1 MTYSEIWHRI
11 ATSYDDGEARAI
23 ARILIEELFG
33 LSYADIVCGA
43 TEQLS
48 ADDTLRLDTAVRRIE
63 QGEPLQHVLG
73 YADFCGN
80 RFCVNGSVLIPR
92 PETEWLVDEGAKL
105 MSTTATSS
113 PKRILDIGTG
123 SGCIAIS
130 LKLRLGDAYVE
141 AWDISE
147 EALRT
152 AQDNADAL
160 KAEVTFRKR
169 DALKAEGE
177 CLQGG
182 ALVSSAPTGQA
193 MDSINSNEGAL
204 VSSAPTEQTMDSI
217 NSNEGALVS
226 SAPTGQTMDSI
237 NSNEGALVSSAP
249 TGQAMDSINSNE
261 ASTTAAP
268 WDLIVSNPPYI
279 CDSERSA
286 MDDNVL
292 LHEPHTA
299 LFVPDDDPLR
309 FYRAIAR
316 YALLTLNTGGS
327 LLFECNTRYA
337 EATGTMLRDMGFEE
351 VTVSDDCFNL
361 PRFVRGKQPLPT
373 LPVGEGLVTQ
383 GEANCRRLRHSCRSH
398 WQLK

>member
-33 LSYADIVCGA
+33 LSYTDIVCGA
-43 TEQLS
+43 TDQLS

-105 MSTTATSS
+105 MDGCIASDKTQHKAPHS

-160 KAEVTFRKR
+160 KAEVVFRKR
-169 DALKAEGE
+169 DALRA
-177 CLQGG
+177 
-182 ALVSSAPTGQA
+182 
-193 MDSINSNEGAL
+193 DN
-204 VSSAPTEQTMDSI
+204 
-217 NSNEGALVS
+217 
-226 SAPTGQTMDSI
+226 
-237 NSNEGALVSSAP
+237 
-249 TGQAMDSINSNE
+249 
-261 ASTTAAP
+261 TAAP

-309 FYRAIAR
+309 FYHAIAR
-316 YALLTLNTGGS
+316 YALLTLNIGGS

-337 EATGTMLRDMGFEE
+337 EATGAMLSDMGFEE
-351 VTVSDDCFNL
+351 VTVSDDCFGL
-361 PRFVRGKQPLPT
+361 PRFVRGSSLSQSAAPPN
-373 LPVGEGLVTQ
+373 PPRRGGL
-383 GEANCRRLRHSCRSH
+383 S
-398 WQLK
+398 

>member
-11 ATSYDDGEARAI
+11 ATSYEDGEARAI

-33 LSYADIVCGA
+33 LSYTDIVCGA
-43 TEQLS
+43 TDQLS

-80 RFCVNGSVLIPR
+80 HFGVNASVLIPR
-92 PETEWLVDEGAKL
+92 PETEWLVDEGERL
-105 MSTTATSS
+105 MNDASNAAPSA

-130 LKLRLGDAYVE
+130 LKLRLGEAYVE

-152 AQDNADAL
+152 AESNAKAL
-160 KAEVTFRKR
+160 KAEVAFCKR
-169 DALKAEGE
+169 DALRAEE
-177 CLQGG
+177 SV
-182 ALVSSAPTGQA
+182 AH
-193 MDSINSNEGAL
+193 
-204 VSSAPTEQTMDSI
+204 
-217 NSNEGALVS
+217 
-226 SAPTGQTMDSI
+226 
-237 NSNEGALVSSAP
+237 
-249 TGQAMDSINSNE
+249 
-261 ASTTAAP
+261 

-279 CDSERSA
+279 CDSERA
-286 MDDNVL
+286 DMDDNVL

-316 YALLTLNTGGS
+316 YALRSLSNGGS

-337 EATGTMLRDMGFEE
+337 EATGEMMREMGFED
-351 VTVSDDCFNL
+351 VTVNDDCFGL
-361 PRFVRGKQPLPT
+361 PRFMKGSSPSQ
-373 LPVGEGLVTQ
+373 
-383 GEANCRRLRHSCRSH
+383 
-398 WQLK
+398 

>member
-105 MSTTATSS
+105 MDGCIASDKTQHKAPHS

-160 KAEVTFRKR
+160 KAEVVFRKR
-169 DALKAEGE
+169 DALKAEVVFRKRDALKAEKEGCSEEE

-182 ALVSSAPTGQA
+182 ALVSSAPTEQA
-193 MDSINSNEGAL
+193 MDSINYS
-204 VSSAPTEQTMDSI
+204 
-217 NSNEGALVS
+217 
-226 SAPTGQTMDSI
+226 
-237 NSNEGALVSSAP
+237 
-249 TGQAMDSINSNE
+249 E
-261 ASTTAAP
+261 ANILATP

-316 YALLTLNTGGS
+316 YALLTLNIGGS

-337 EATGTMLRDMGFEE
+337 EATGTMLSDMGFEE

-361 PRFVRGKQPLPT
+361 PRFVRGRK
-373 LPVGEGLVTQ
+373 
-383 GEANCRRLRHSCRSH
+383 NSH
-398 WQLK
+398 NQ

>member
-80 RFCVNGSVLIPR
+80 RFSVNSSVLIPR

-152 AQDNADAL
+152 AESNAQAL
-160 KAEVTFRKR
+160 KAEVVFRKR
-169 DALKAEGE
+169 DALRAEEEGCSEEE

-182 ALVSSAPTGQA
+182 ALVSSAPTGLA

-204 VSSAPTEQTMDSI
+204 VSSTPTE
-217 NSNEGALVS
+217 
-226 SAPTGQTMDSI
+226 
-237 NSNEGALVSSAP
+237 
-249 TGQAMDSINSNE
+249 QAMDSINYSE
-261 ASTTAAP
+261 ANILAAP

-316 YALLTLNTGGS
+316 YALLTLNIGRS

-351 VTVSDDCFNL
+351 VTVSDDCFSL
-361 PRFVRGKQPLPT
+361 PRFVRGRK
-373 LPVGEGLVTQ
+373 
-383 GEANCRRLRHSCRSH
+383 NSH
-398 WQLK
+398 NQ

>member
-11 ATSYDDGEARAI
+11 ATSYEDGEARAI

-33 LSYADIVCGA
+33 LSYTDIVCGA
-43 TEQLS
+43 TDQLS

-80 RFCVNGSVLIPR
+80 HFGVNASVLIPR
-92 PETEWLVDEGAKL
+92 PETEWLVDEGERLINGA
-105 MSTTATSS
+105 SNAAPSA

-130 LKLRLGDAYVE
+130 LKLRLGEAYVE

-152 AQDNADAL
+152 AESNAKAL
-160 KAEVTFRKR
+160 KAEVAFCKR
-169 DALKAEGE
+169 DALRAEE
-177 CLQGG
+177 SV
-182 ALVSSAPTGQA
+182 AH
-193 MDSINSNEGAL
+193 
-204 VSSAPTEQTMDSI
+204 
-217 NSNEGALVS
+217 
-226 SAPTGQTMDSI
+226 
-237 NSNEGALVSSAP
+237 
-249 TGQAMDSINSNE
+249 
-261 ASTTAAP
+261 

-279 CDSERSA
+279 CDSERAA

-316 YALLTLNTGGS
+316 YALRSLSNGGS

-337 EATGTMLRDMGFEE
+337 EATGEMMRKMGFED
-351 VTVSDDCFNL
+351 VTVNDDCFGL
-361 PRFVRGKQPLPT
+361 PRFVKGSSPSQ
-373 LPVGEGLVTQ
+373 
-383 GEANCRRLRHSCRSH
+383 
-398 WQLK
+398 

>member
-105 MSTTATSS
+105 MDGCIASDKTQHKAPHS

-160 KAEVTFRKR
+160 KAEVVFRKR
-169 DALKAEGE
+169 DALRA
-177 CLQGG
+177 
-182 ALVSSAPTGQA
+182 
-193 MDSINSNEGAL
+193 DN
-204 VSSAPTEQTMDSI
+204 
-217 NSNEGALVS
+217 
-226 SAPTGQTMDSI
+226 
-237 NSNEGALVSSAP
+237 
-249 TGQAMDSINSNE
+249 
-261 ASTTAAP
+261 TAAP

-279 CDSERSA
+279 CNSERSA

-316 YALLTLNTGGS
+316 YALLTLNIDGS

-337 EATGTMLRDMGFEE
+337 EATGAMLSDMGFEE

-361 PRFVRGKQPLPT
+361 PRFVRGRK
-373 LPVGEGLVTQ
+373 
-383 GEANCRRLRHSCRSH
+383 NSH
-398 WQLK
+398 NQ

>member
-105 MSTTATSS
+105 MDGCIASDETQHKAPHS

-160 KAEVTFRKR
+160 KAEVVFRKR
-169 DALKAEGE
+169 DAL
-177 CLQGG
+177 
-182 ALVSSAPTGQA
+182 VSSALTEQA
-193 MDSINSNEGAL
+193 MDSINYS
-204 VSSAPTEQTMDSI
+204 
-217 NSNEGALVS
+217 
-226 SAPTGQTMDSI
+226 
-237 NSNEGALVSSAP
+237 
-249 TGQAMDSINSNE
+249 E
-261 ASTTAAP
+261 ASNTAAL

-316 YALLTLNTGGS
+316 YALLTLNIGGS

-337 EATGTMLRDMGFEE
+337 EATGKMLSDMGFEE

-361 PRFVRGKQPLPT
+361 PRFVRGSSPSQPSPSGRAWLPKVKQT
-373 LPVGEGLVTQ
+373 VGGYGIPAVAI
-383 GEANCRRLRHSCRSH
+383 GN
-398 WQLK
+398 

>member
-80 RFCVNGSVLIPR
+80 RFSVNSSVLIPR
-92 PETEWLVDEGAKL
+92 PETEWLVNEGAKL

-160 KAEVTFRKR
+160 KAEVVFRKR
-169 DALKAEGE
+169 DALKAEEEGCSKEE
-177 CLQGG
+177 CLQG
-182 ALVSSAPTGQA
+182 
-193 MDSINSNEGAL
+193 GAL

-217 NSNEGALVS
+217 NYS
-226 SAPTGQTMDSI
+226 
-237 NSNEGALVSSAP
+237 
-249 TGQAMDSINSNE
+249 E
-261 ASTTAAP
+261 ANILAAP

-337 EATGTMLRDMGFEE
+337 EATGEMMREMGFKE
-351 VTVSDDCFNL
+351 VTVSDDCFCL
-361 PRFVRGKQPLPT
+361 PRFVRGSSPSQPSPSGRAWLPKVKQT
-373 LPVGEGLVTQ
+373 VGGLERLK
-383 GEANCRRLRHSCRSH
+383 EA
-398 WQLK
+398 

>member
-11 ATSYDDGEARAI
+11 ATSYEDGEARAI

-33 LSYADIVCGA
+33 LSYTDIVCGA
-43 TEQLS
+43 TDQLS

-80 RFCVNGSVLIPR
+80 RFGVNASVLIPR
-92 PETEWLVDEGAKL
+92 PETEWLVDEGERL
-105 MSTTATSS
+105 MNGASNAAPSA

-130 LKLRLGDAYVE
+130 LKLRLGEAYVE

-152 AQDNADAL
+152 AESNAKAL
-160 KAEVTFRKR
+160 KAEVAFCKR
-169 DALKAEGE
+169 DALRAEE
-177 CLQGG
+177 S
-182 ALVSSAPTGQA
+182 V
-193 MDSINSNEGAL
+193 
-204 VSSAPTEQTMDSI
+204 
-217 NSNEGALVS
+217 
-226 SAPTGQTMDSI
+226 
-237 NSNEGALVSSAP
+237 
-249 TGQAMDSINSNE
+249 
-261 ASTTAAP
+261 AP

-279 CDSERSA
+279 CDSERTD

-316 YALLTLNTGGS
+316 YALRSLSNGGN

-337 EATGTMLRDMGFEE
+337 EATGEMMREMGFED
-351 VTVSDDCFNL
+351 VMVNDDCFGL
-361 PRFVRGKQPLPT
+361 PRFVKGSSPSQ
-373 LPVGEGLVTQ
+373 
-383 GEANCRRLRHSCRSH
+383 
-398 WQLK
+398 

>member
-11 ATSYDDGEARAI
+11 ATSYEDGEARAI

-33 LSYADIVCGA
+33 LSYTDIVCGA
-43 TEQLS
+43 TDQLS

-73 YADFCGN
+73 YTDFCGN
-80 RFCVNGSVLIPR
+80 HFGVNASVLIPR
-92 PETEWLVDEGAKL
+92 PETEWLVDEGERL
-105 MSTTATSS
+105 INGVSNATPPA

-130 LKLRLGDAYVE
+130 LKLRLGEAYVE

-152 AQDNADAL
+152 AESNAKAL
-160 KAEVTFRKR
+160 KAEVAFCKR
-169 DALKAEGE
+169 DALRAEE
-177 CLQGG
+177 S
-182 ALVSSAPTGQA
+182 V
-193 MDSINSNEGAL
+193 
-204 VSSAPTEQTMDSI
+204 
-217 NSNEGALVS
+217 
-226 SAPTGQTMDSI
+226 
-237 NSNEGALVSSAP
+237 
-249 TGQAMDSINSNE
+249 
-261 ASTTAAP
+261 AP

-279 CDSERSA
+279 CDSERA
-286 MDDNVL
+286 DMDDNVL

-316 YALLTLNTGGS
+316 YALSSLGNGGS

-337 EATGTMLRDMGFEE
+337 EATGEMMREMGFEE
-351 VTVSDDCFNL
+351 VTVNDDYFGL
-361 PRFVRGKQPLPT
+361 PRFVKGSSPSQ
-373 LPVGEGLVTQ
+373 
-383 GEANCRRLRHSCRSH
+383 
-398 WQLK
+398 

>member
-80 RFCVNGSVLIPR
+80 RFSVNSSVLIPR

-105 MSTTATSS
+105 MDGCIASDKTQHKAPHS

-160 KAEVTFRKR
+160 KAEVVFRKR
-169 DALKAEGE
+169 DALKAEEEGCSEEE

-182 ALVSSAPTGQA
+182 ALVSSAPT
-193 MDSINSNEGAL
+193 E
-204 VSSAPTEQTMDSI
+204 
-217 NSNEGALVS
+217 
-226 SAPTGQTMDSI
+226 
-237 NSNEGALVSSAP
+237 
-249 TGQAMDSINSNE
+249 QAMDSINSNE

-316 YALLTLNTGGS
+316 YALLTLNIGGS

-361 PRFVRGKQPLPT
+361 PRFVRGRSPSQPSPS
-373 LPVGEGLVTQ
+373 GR
-383 GEANCRRLRHSCRSH
+383 A
-398 WQLK
+398 

>member
-105 MSTTATSS
+105 MSTTATSF

-152 AQDNADAL
+152 AESNAQAL

-169 DALKAEGE
+169 DALKAEEEGCSEEE
-177 CLQGG
+177 CLQG
-182 ALVSSAPTGQA
+182 
-193 MDSINSNEGAL
+193 GAL

-226 SAPTGQTMDSI
+226 SAPT
-237 NSNEGALVSSAP
+237 E
-249 TGQAMDSINSNE
+249 QAMDSINSNE
-261 ASTTAAP
+261 ANIIAAP

-279 CDSERSA
+279 CNSERSA

-316 YALLTLNTGGS
+316 YALLTLNIGGS

-337 EATGTMLRDMGFEE
+337 EATGKMLSDMGFEE
-351 VTVSDDCFNL
+351 VTVSDDCFGL
-361 PRFVRGKQPLPT
+361 PRFVRGRK
-373 LPVGEGLVTQ
+373 
-383 GEANCRRLRHSCRSH
+383 NSH
-398 WQLK
+398 NQ

>member
-80 RFCVNGSVLIPR
+80 RFSVNSSVLIPR

-105 MSTTATSS
+105 MDGCIASDETQHKAPHS

-152 AQDNADAL
+152 AESNAQAL
-160 KAEVTFRKR
+160 KAEVVFRKR
-169 DALKAEGE
+169 DALRAEGE

-182 ALVSSAPTGQA
+182 ALVSSAPTEQA
-193 MDSINSNEGAL
+193 MDSINYS
-204 VSSAPTEQTMDSI
+204 
-217 NSNEGALVS
+217 
-226 SAPTGQTMDSI
+226 
-237 NSNEGALVSSAP
+237 
-249 TGQAMDSINSNE
+249 E
-261 ASTTAAP
+261 ANILAAP

-316 YALLTLNTGGS
+316 YALLTLNLGGT

-361 PRFVRGKQPLPT
+361 PRFVRGSSPSQPAAP
-373 LPVGEGLVTQ
+373 PNPPRRGGLSYP
-383 GEANCRRLRHSCRSH
+383 RLR
-398 WQLK
+398 KA

>member
-11 ATSYDDGEARAI
+11 ATSYEDGEARAI

-33 LSYADIVCGA
+33 LSYTDIVCGA
-43 TEQLS
+43 TDQLS

-63 QGEPLQHVLG
+63 QGEPLQHVLS

-80 RFCVNGSVLIPR
+80 RFGVNASVLIPR
-92 PETEWLVDEGAKL
+92 PETEWLVDEGERL
-105 MSTTATSS
+105 MNGAANAAPSA

-130 LKLRLGDAYVE
+130 LKLRLGEAYVE

-152 AQDNADAL
+152 AESNAKAL
-160 KAEVTFRKR
+160 KAEVAFCKR
-169 DALKAEGE
+169 DALRAEE
-177 CLQGG
+177 S
-182 ALVSSAPTGQA
+182 V
-193 MDSINSNEGAL
+193 D
-204 VSSAPTEQTMDSI
+204 
-217 NSNEGALVS
+217 
-226 SAPTGQTMDSI
+226 
-237 NSNEGALVSSAP
+237 
-249 TGQAMDSINSNE
+249 
-261 ASTTAAP
+261 P

-279 CDSERSA
+279 CDSERA
-286 MDDNVL
+286 DMDDNVL

-316 YALLTLNTGGS
+316 YALRSLSNGGS

-337 EATGTMLRDMGFEE
+337 EATGEMMREMGFED
-351 VTVSDDCFNL
+351 VTVNDDCFGL
-361 PRFVRGKQPLPT
+361 PRFVKGSSPSQ
-373 LPVGEGLVTQ
+373 
-383 GEANCRRLRHSCRSH
+383 
-398 WQLK
+398 

>member
-11 ATSYDDGEARAI
+11 ATSYEDGEARAI

-33 LSYADIVCGA
+33 LSYTDIVCGA
-43 TEQLS
+43 TDQLS

-80 RFCVNGSVLIPR
+80 HFGVNASVLIPR
-92 PETEWLVDEGAKL
+92 PETEWLVDEGERL
-105 MSTTATSS
+105 MNSASNAAPS
-113 PKRILDIGTG
+113 APKRILDIGTG

-130 LKLRLGDAYVE
+130 LKLRLGEAYVE

-152 AQDNADAL
+152 AESNAKAL
-160 KAEVTFRKR
+160 KAEVAFCKR
-169 DALKAEGE
+169 DALRAEE
-177 CLQGG
+177 SV
-182 ALVSSAPTGQA
+182 AH
-193 MDSINSNEGAL
+193 
-204 VSSAPTEQTMDSI
+204 
-217 NSNEGALVS
+217 
-226 SAPTGQTMDSI
+226 
-237 NSNEGALVSSAP
+237 
-249 TGQAMDSINSNE
+249 
-261 ASTTAAP
+261 

-279 CDSERSA
+279 CDSERA
-286 MDDNVL
+286 NMDDNVL

-316 YALLTLNTGGS
+316 YALRSLSNGGS

-337 EATGTMLRDMGFEE
+337 EATGKMMREMGFED
-351 VTVSDDCFNL
+351 VTVNDDCFGL
-361 PRFVRGKQPLPT
+361 PRFVKGSSPSQ
-373 LPVGEGLVTQ
+373 
-383 GEANCRRLRHSCRSH
+383 
-398 WQLK
+398 

>member
-11 ATSYDDGEARAI
+11 ATSYEDGEARAI

-33 LSYADIVCGA
+33 LSYTDIVCGA
-43 TEQLS
+43 TDQLS

-80 RFCVNGSVLIPR
+80 HFGVNASVLIPR
-92 PETEWLVDEGAKL
+92 PETEWLVDEGERL
-105 MSTTATSS
+105 INGVSNATPPA

-130 LKLRLGDAYVE
+130 LKLRLGEAYVE

-152 AQDNADAL
+152 AESNAKAL
-160 KAEVTFRKR
+160 KAEVAFCKR
-169 DALKAEGE
+169 DALRAEE
-177 CLQGG
+177 S
-182 ALVSSAPTGQA
+182 V
-193 MDSINSNEGAL
+193 
-204 VSSAPTEQTMDSI
+204 
-217 NSNEGALVS
+217 
-226 SAPTGQTMDSI
+226 
-237 NSNEGALVSSAP
+237 
-249 TGQAMDSINSNE
+249 
-261 ASTTAAP
+261 AP

-279 CDSERSA
+279 CDSERAA

-316 YALLTLNTGGS
+316 YAQSSLSNGGS

-337 EATGTMLRDMGFEE
+337 EATGEMMREMGFED
-351 VTVSDDCFNL
+351 VTVNDDCFGL
-361 PRFVRGKQPLPT
+361 PRFVKGSSPSQ
-373 LPVGEGLVTQ
+373 
-383 GEANCRRLRHSCRSH
+383 
-398 WQLK
+398 

>member
-33 LSYADIVCGA
+33 LSYTDIVCGA

-105 MSTTATSS
+105 MKGCIASDETQHKAPHS

-160 KAEVTFRKR
+160 KAEVVFRKR
-169 DALKAEGE
+169 DALKAEEE

-182 ALVSSAPTGQA
+182 ALVSSAPTGQ
-193 MDSINSNEGAL
+193 
-204 VSSAPTEQTMDSI
+204 TK
-217 NSNEGALVS
+217 
-226 SAPTGQTMDSI
+226 
-237 NSNEGALVSSAP
+237 
-249 TGQAMDSINSNE
+249 DSINSNE

-316 YALLTLNTGGS
+316 YALLTLNIGGS

-337 EATGTMLRDMGFEE
+337 EATGKMLRDMGFEE
-351 VTVSDDCFNL
+351 VTVSDDCFSL
-361 PRFVRGKQPLPT
+361 PRFVRGRK
-373 LPVGEGLVTQ
+373 
-383 GEANCRRLRHSCRSH
+383 NSH
-398 WQLK
+398 NQ

>member
-11 ATSYDDGEARAI
+11 ATSYDDSEARAI

-105 MSTTATSS
+105 MSDGSTPTDIKKLNS
-113 PKRILDIGTG
+113 KRILDIGTG

-160 KAEVTFRKR
+160 KAEVVFRKM
-169 DALKAEGE
+169 DALRAEEEDCSEEE

-193 MDSINSNEGAL
+193 MDSINSNEAN
-204 VSSAPTEQTMDSI
+204 I
-217 NSNEGALVS
+217 
-226 SAPTGQTMDSI
+226 I
-237 NSNEGALVSSAP
+237 
-249 TGQAMDSINSNE
+249 
-261 ASTTAAP
+261 AAP

-316 YALLTLNTGGS
+316 YALLTLNIGGN

-337 EATGTMLRDMGFEE
+337 EATGKMLSDMGFEE
-351 VTVSDDCFNL
+351 VTVSDDCFSL
-361 PRFVRGKQPLPT
+361 PRFVRGRKNSPAQQPLPT

-383 GEANCRRLRHSCRSH
+383 GLERPKKAYHP
-398 WQLK
+398 KA

>member
-11 ATSYDDGEARAI
+11 ATSYDDSEARAI

-33 LSYADIVCGA
+33 LSYTDIVCGA

-80 RFCVNGSVLIPR
+80 RFSVNSSVLIPR

-160 KAEVTFRKR
+160 KAEVVFRKR
-169 DALKAEGE
+169 DALRA
-177 CLQGG
+177 
-182 ALVSSAPTGQA
+182 
-193 MDSINSNEGAL
+193 DN
-204 VSSAPTEQTMDSI
+204 
-217 NSNEGALVS
+217 
-226 SAPTGQTMDSI
+226 
-237 NSNEGALVSSAP
+237 
-249 TGQAMDSINSNE
+249 
-261 ASTTAAP
+261 TAAP

-316 YALLTLNTGGS
+316 YALLTLNIGGS

-337 EATGTMLRDMGFEE
+337 EATGKMLSDMGFEE
-351 VTVSDDCFNL
+351 VTVSDDCFSL
-361 PRFVRGKQPLPT
+361 PRFVRGRK
-373 LPVGEGLVTQ
+373 
-383 GEANCRRLRHSCRSH
+383 NSH
-398 WQLK
+398 NQ

>member
-11 ATSYDDGEARAI
+11 ATSYDDSEARAI

-152 AQDNADAL
+152 AQDNAYAL
-160 KAEVTFRKR
+160 KAEVLFRKR
-169 DALKAEGE
+169 DALR
-177 CLQGG
+177 
-182 ALVSSAPTGQA
+182 
-193 MDSINSNEGAL
+193 
-204 VSSAPTEQTMDSI
+204 TE
-217 NSNEGALVS
+217 N
-226 SAPTGQTMDSI
+226 
-237 NSNEGALVSSAP
+237 
-249 TGQAMDSINSNE
+249 
-261 ASTTAAP
+261 TAAP

-351 VTVSDDCFNL
+351 VTVSDDCFGL
-361 PRFVRGKQPLPT
+361 PRFVRGTSPSQPTAP
-373 LPVGEGLVTQ
+373 PNPPRRGGL
-383 GEANCRRLRHSCRSH
+383 GSPRLR
-398 WQLK
+398 KA

>member
-11 ATSYDDGEARAI
+11 ATSYDDSEARAI

-80 RFCVNGSVLIPR
+80 RFSVNSSVLIPR

-105 MSTTATSS
+105 MGVTATSS

-160 KAEVTFRKR
+160 KAEVVFRKR
-169 DALKAEGE
+169 DALRAEGE

-204 VSSAPTEQTMDSI
+204 VSSAPTEQ
-217 NSNEGALVS
+217 
-226 SAPTGQTMDSI
+226 
-237 NSNEGALVSSAP
+237 
-249 TGQAMDSINSNE
+249 AMDSINYSE
-261 ASTTAAP
+261 ANILAAP

-316 YALLTLNTGGS
+316 YALLTLNIGGS

-361 PRFVRGKQPLPT
+361 PRFVRGRK
-373 LPVGEGLVTQ
+373 
-383 GEANCRRLRHSCRSH
+383 NSH
-398 WQLK
+398 NQ

>member
-33 LSYADIVCGA
+33 LSYTDIVCGA

-80 RFCVNGSVLIPR
+80 RFSVNGSVLIPR

-105 MSTTATSS
+105 MSDGSTPTDIKKLNS
-113 PKRILDIGTG
+113 KRILDIGTG

-160 KAEVTFRKR
+160 KAEVVFRKR
-169 DALKAEGE
+169 D
-177 CLQGG
+177 
-182 ALVSSAPTGQA
+182 
-193 MDSINSNEGAL
+193 AL
-204 VSSAPTEQTMDSI
+204 VSSAPTEQ
-217 NSNEGALVS
+217 
-226 SAPTGQTMDSI
+226 
-237 NSNEGALVSSAP
+237 
-249 TGQAMDSINSNE
+249 AMDSINYSE
-261 ASTTAAP
+261 ANILAAP

-316 YALLTLNTGGS
+316 YALLTLNIGGS

-337 EATGTMLRDMGFEE
+337 EATGTMLSDMGFEE
-351 VTVSDDCFNL
+351 VTVSDDCFSL
-361 PRFVRGKQPLPT
+361 PRFVRGNSPSQSAAPPN
-373 LPVGEGLVTQ
+373 PPRRGGL
-383 GEANCRRLRHSCRSH
+383 S
-398 WQLK
+398 

>member
-11 ATSYDDGEARAI
+11 ATSYDDSEARAI

-43 TEQLS
+43 TELLS

-80 RFCVNGSVLIPR
+80 RFSVNSSVLIPR
-92 PETEWLVDEGAKL
+92 PETEWLVNEGAKL

-152 AQDNADAL
+152 AQDNSDAL
-160 KAEVTFRKR
+160 KAEVVFRKR
-169 DALKAEGE
+169 DALRAEGEGCSEEE
-177 CLQGG
+177 CLQG
-182 ALVSSAPTGQA
+182 
-193 MDSINSNEGAL
+193 
-204 VSSAPTEQTMDSI
+204 
-217 NSNEGALVS
+217 
-226 SAPTGQTMDSI
+226 
-237 NSNEGALVSSAP
+237 GALVSSAP

-316 YALLTLNTGGS
+316 YALLTLNIGGN
-327 LLFECNTRYA
+327 LLFECNTRYV
-337 EATGTMLRDMGFEE
+337 EATGEMMREMGFEE

-361 PRFVRGKQPLPT
+361 PRFVRGRK
-373 LPVGEGLVTQ
+373 
-383 GEANCRRLRHSCRSH
+383 NSH
-398 WQLK
+398 NQ

>member
-105 MSTTATSS
+105 MDGCIASDETQHKAPHS

-169 DALKAEGE
+169 DALKAEEEGCSEEE

-193 MDSINSNEGAL
+193 MDSINYS
-204 VSSAPTEQTMDSI
+204 
-217 NSNEGALVS
+217 
-226 SAPTGQTMDSI
+226 
-237 NSNEGALVSSAP
+237 
-249 TGQAMDSINSNE
+249 E
-261 ASTTAAP
+261 ANILAAP

-292 LHEPHTA
+292 LHEPHTS

-316 YALLTLNTGGS
+316 YALLTLNIGGS

-337 EATGTMLRDMGFEE
+337 EATGKMLSDMGFEE

-361 PRFVRGKQPLPT
+361 PRFVRGSSPSQPAAP
-373 LPVGEGLVTQ
+373 PNPPRRGGLSYP
-383 GEANCRRLRHSCRSH
+383 RLR
-398 WQLK
+398 KA

>member
-48 ADDTLRLDTAVRRIE
+48 ADDTLCLDTAVRRIE

-80 RFCVNGSVLIPR
+80 RFSVNGSVLIPR

-105 MSTTATSS
+105 MDDCIASDETQHKAPHS

-160 KAEVTFRKR
+160 KAEVVFRKR
-169 DALKAEGE
+169 DALKAEEEGCSEEE

-193 MDSINSNEGAL
+193 MDSINYS
-204 VSSAPTEQTMDSI
+204 
-217 NSNEGALVS
+217 
-226 SAPTGQTMDSI
+226 
-237 NSNEGALVSSAP
+237 
-249 TGQAMDSINSNE
+249 E
-261 ASTTAAP
+261 ANILAAP

-316 YALLTLNTGGS
+316 YALLTLNIGGS

-337 EATGTMLRDMGFEE
+337 EATGTMLSDMGFEE

-361 PRFVRGKQPLPT
+361 PRFVRGRK
-373 LPVGEGLVTQ
+373 
-383 GEANCRRLRHSCRSH
+383 NSH
-398 WQLK
+398 NQ

>member
-105 MSTTATSS
+105 MDGCIASDETQHKAPHS

-160 KAEVTFRKR
+160 KAEVAFRKK
-169 DALKAEGE
+169 DALRA
-177 CLQGG
+177 
-182 ALVSSAPTGQA
+182 
-193 MDSINSNEGAL
+193 DN
-204 VSSAPTEQTMDSI
+204 
-217 NSNEGALVS
+217 
-226 SAPTGQTMDSI
+226 
-237 NSNEGALVSSAP
+237 
-249 TGQAMDSINSNE
+249 
-261 ASTTAAP
+261 TAAP

-316 YALLTLNTGGS
+316 YALLTLNIGGS

-351 VTVSDDCFNL
+351 VTVSDDCFGL
-361 PRFVRGKQPLPT
+361 PRFVRGSSPSQPAAP
-373 LPVGEGLVTQ
+373 PNPPRRGGLSYP
-383 GEANCRRLRHSCRSH
+383 RLR
-398 WQLK
+398 KA

>member
-11 ATSYDDGEARAI
+11 ATSYEDGEARAI

-33 LSYADIVCGA
+33 LSYTDIVCGA
-43 TEQLS
+43 TDQLS

-80 RFCVNGSVLIPR
+80 HFGVNASVLIPR
-92 PETEWLVDEGAKL
+92 PETEWLVDEGERL
-105 MSTTATSS
+105 MNGASNAAPSA

-130 LKLRLGDAYVE
+130 LKLRLGEAYVE

-152 AQDNADAL
+152 AESNAKAL
-160 KAEVTFRKR
+160 KAEVAFCKR
-169 DALKAEGE
+169 DALR
-177 CLQGG
+177 
-182 ALVSSAPTGQA
+182 
-193 MDSINSNEGAL
+193 
-204 VSSAPTEQTMDSI
+204 TEES
-217 NSNEGALVS
+217 V
-226 SAPTGQTMDSI
+226 
-237 NSNEGALVSSAP
+237 
-249 TGQAMDSINSNE
+249 
-261 ASTTAAP
+261 AP

-279 CDSERSA
+279 CDSERA
-286 MDDNVL
+286 DMDDNVL

-309 FYRAIAR
+309 FYRAIAH
-316 YALLTLNTGGS
+316 YALRSLSNGGS

-337 EATGTMLRDMGFEE
+337 EATGEMMREMGFED
-351 VTVSDDCFNL
+351 VTVNDDCFGL
-361 PRFVRGKQPLPT
+361 PRFVKGSSPSQPSPS
-373 LPVGEGLVTQ
+373 GR
-383 GEANCRRLRHSCRSH
+383 A
-398 WQLK
+398 

>member
-80 RFCVNGSVLIPR
+80 RFSVNGSVLIPR

-105 MSTTATSS
+105 MDGCIASDETQHKAPHS

-160 KAEVTFRKR
+160 KAEVVFRKR
-169 DALKAEGE
+169 DALKAEVVFRKRDALKAEEE
-177 CLQGG
+177 CCSEEEYLQG
-182 ALVSSAPTGQA
+182 
-193 MDSINSNEGAL
+193 
-204 VSSAPTEQTMDSI
+204 
-217 NSNEGALVS
+217 GALVS

-249 TGQAMDSINSNE
+249 TEQAMDSINYSKANIL
-261 ASTTAAP
+261 AAP

-279 CDSERSA
+279 CNSERSA

-316 YALLTLNTGGS
+316 YALLTLNPDGT

-337 EATGTMLRDMGFEE
+337 EATGAMLRDMGFEE
-351 VTVSDDCFNL
+351 VTVSDDCFGL
-361 PRFVRGKQPLPT
+361 PRFVRGRK
-373 LPVGEGLVTQ
+373 
-383 GEANCRRLRHSCRSH
+383 NSH
-398 WQLK
+398 NQ

>member
-80 RFCVNGSVLIPR
+80 RFSVNSSVLIPR

-105 MSTTATSS
+105 MDGCIASDETQHKAPHS

-160 KAEVTFRKR
+160 KAEVVFRKR
-169 DALKAEGE
+169 DALKAEEEGCSEEE

-182 ALVSSAPTGQA
+182 ALVSSAPTRQA
-193 MDSINSNEGAL
+193 MDSINYS
-204 VSSAPTEQTMDSI
+204 
-217 NSNEGALVS
+217 
-226 SAPTGQTMDSI
+226 
-237 NSNEGALVSSAP
+237 
-249 TGQAMDSINSNE
+249 E
-261 ASTTAAP
+261 ANILAAP

-316 YALLTLNTGGS
+316 YALLTLNIGGS

-361 PRFVRGKQPLPT
+361 PRFVRGRK
-373 LPVGEGLVTQ
+373 
-383 GEANCRRLRHSCRSH
+383 NSH
-398 WQLK
+398 NQ

>member
-23 ARILIEELFG
+23 ARILIEDLFG

-80 RFCVNGSVLIPR
+80 RFSVNSSVLIPR

-160 KAEVTFRKR
+160 KAEVAFRKK

-177 CLQGG
+177 CLQG
-182 ALVSSAPTGQA
+182 
-193 MDSINSNEGAL
+193 GAL

-237 NSNEGALVSSAP
+237 NYSKANIL
-249 TGQAMDSINSNE
+249 
-261 ASTTAAP
+261 AAP

-316 YALLTLNTGGS
+316 YALLTLNIGGS

-337 EATGTMLRDMGFEE
+337 EATGKMLRDMGFEE
-351 VTVSDDCFNL
+351 VTVSDDCFSL
-361 PRFVRGKQPLPT
+361 PRFVRGRK
-373 LPVGEGLVTQ
+373 
-383 GEANCRRLRHSCRSH
+383 NSH
-398 WQLK
+398 NQ

>member
-33 LSYADIVCGA
+33 LSYTDIVCGA

-160 KAEVTFRKR
+160 KAEVVFRKR
-169 DALKAEGE
+169 DALKAEEEGCSEEE

-182 ALVSSAPTGQA
+182 ARVSSAPTRQA
-193 MDSINSNEGAL
+193 
-204 VSSAPTEQTMDSI
+204 
-217 NSNEGALVS
+217 
-226 SAPTGQTMDSI
+226 MDSI

-249 TGQAMDSINSNE
+249 TGQAMDSINYSE
-261 ASTTAAP
+261 ANILAAP

-337 EATGTMLRDMGFEE
+337 EATGAMLRDMGFEE

-361 PRFVRGKQPLPT
+361 PRFVRGRK
-373 LPVGEGLVTQ
+373 
-383 GEANCRRLRHSCRSH
+383 NSH
-398 WQLK
+398 NQ

>member
-105 MSTTATSS
+105 MGATATSS

-160 KAEVTFRKR
+160 KAEVVFRKR
-169 DALKAEGE
+169 D
-177 CLQGG
+177 
-182 ALVSSAPTGQA
+182 
-193 MDSINSNEGAL
+193 AL
-204 VSSAPTEQTMDSI
+204 VSSAPTEQ
-217 NSNEGALVS
+217 
-226 SAPTGQTMDSI
+226 
-237 NSNEGALVSSAP
+237 
-249 TGQAMDSINSNE
+249 AMDSINYSE
-261 ASTTAAP
+261 ANILAAP

-279 CDSERSA
+279 CNSERSA

-309 FYRAIAR
+309 FYRAIAH
-316 YALLTLNTGGS
+316 YALLTLNIGGS

-337 EATGTMLRDMGFEE
+337 EATGKMLRDMGFEE

-361 PRFVRGKQPLPT
+361 PRFVRGRK
-373 LPVGEGLVTQ
+373 
-383 GEANCRRLRHSCRSH
+383 NSH
-398 WQLK
+398 NQ

>member
-33 LSYADIVCGA
+33 LSYTDIVCGA

-105 MSTTATSS
+105 MSDGSTPTDIKKLNS
-113 PKRILDIGTG
+113 KRILDIGTG

-160 KAEVTFRKR
+160 KAEVVFRKR
-169 DALKAEGE
+169 DALKAEEEDCSEGE

-182 ALVSSAPTGQA
+182 ALVSSAPTGQTK
-193 MDSINSNEGAL
+193 DSINYS
-204 VSSAPTEQTMDSI
+204 
-217 NSNEGALVS
+217 
-226 SAPTGQTMDSI
+226 
-237 NSNEGALVSSAP
+237 
-249 TGQAMDSINSNE
+249 E
-261 ASTTAAP
+261 ANILAAP

-337 EATGTMLRDMGFEE
+337 ETTGKMLSDMGFEE

-361 PRFVRGKQPLPT
+361 PRFVRGSSPSQPSPS
-373 LPVGEGLVTQ
+373 GR
-383 GEANCRRLRHSCRSH
+383 A
-398 WQLK
+398 

>member
-11 ATSYDDGEARAI
+11 ATSYEDGEARAI

-33 LSYADIVCGA
+33 LSYTDIVCGA
-43 TEQLS
+43 TDQLS
-48 ADDTLRLDTAVRRIE
+48 ADDTLRLDTTVRRIE

-80 RFCVNGSVLIPR
+80 HFGVNASVLIPR
-92 PETEWLVDEGAKL
+92 PETEWLVDEGERL
-105 MSTTATSS
+105 MNDASNAAPSA

-130 LKLRLGDAYVE
+130 LKLRLGEAYVE

-152 AQDNADAL
+152 AESNAKAL
-160 KAEVTFRKR
+160 KAEVAFCKR
-169 DALKAEGE
+169 DALRAEE
-177 CLQGG
+177 S
-182 ALVSSAPTGQA
+182 V
-193 MDSINSNEGAL
+193 
-204 VSSAPTEQTMDSI
+204 
-217 NSNEGALVS
+217 
-226 SAPTGQTMDSI
+226 
-237 NSNEGALVSSAP
+237 
-249 TGQAMDSINSNE
+249 
-261 ASTTAAP
+261 AP

-279 CDSERSA
+279 CDSERAA

-316 YALLTLNTGGS
+316 YALRSLSNGGN

-337 EATGTMLRDMGFEE
+337 EATGEMMREMGFED
-351 VTVSDDCFNL
+351 VTVNDDCFGL
-361 PRFVRGKQPLPT
+361 PRFVKGSSPSQ
-373 LPVGEGLVTQ
+373 
-383 GEANCRRLRHSCRSH
+383 
-398 WQLK
+398 

>member
-105 MSTTATSS
+105 MDGCIASDETQHKAPHS

-160 KAEVTFRKR
+160 KAEVVFRKR
-169 DALKAEGE
+169 DALKAEEEGCSEEE

-182 ALVSSAPTGQA
+182 ALVSSAPTEQA
-193 MDSINSNEGAL
+193 MNSINYSKANIL
-204 VSSAPTEQTMDSI
+204 
-217 NSNEGALVS
+217 
-226 SAPTGQTMDSI
+226 
-237 NSNEGALVSSAP
+237 
-249 TGQAMDSINSNE
+249 
-261 ASTTAAP
+261 AAP

-337 EATGTMLRDMGFEE
+337 EATGAMLRDMGFEE
-351 VTVSDDCFNL
+351 VTVSDDCFGL
-361 PRFVRGKQPLPT
+361 PRFVRGRKNSPAQ
-373 LPVGEGLVTQ
+373 
-383 GEANCRRLRHSCRSH
+383 
-398 WQLK
+398 

>member
-23 ARILIEELFG
+23 ARILIEELFS

-105 MSTTATSS
+105 MDGCIASDETQHKAPHS

-160 KAEVTFRKR
+160 KAEVVFRKR
-169 DALKAEGE
+169 DALKAEEEGSSEEE

-182 ALVSSAPTGQA
+182 V
-193 MDSINSNEGAL
+193 L
-204 VSSAPTEQTMDSI
+204 VSSAPTEQ
-217 NSNEGALVS
+217 
-226 SAPTGQTMDSI
+226 
-237 NSNEGALVSSAP
+237 
-249 TGQAMDSINSNE
+249 AMDSINYSKANIL
-261 ASTTAAP
+261 AVP

-316 YALLTLNTGGS
+316 YALLTLNIGGS

-361 PRFVRGKQPLPT
+361 PRFVRGRK
-373 LPVGEGLVTQ
+373 
-383 GEANCRRLRHSCRSH
+383 NSH
-398 WQLK
+398 NSPAQ

>member
-43 TEQLS
+43 TDQLS

-105 MSTTATSS
+105 MSTTATPS

-160 KAEVTFRKR
+160 KAEVVFRKR
-169 DALKAEGE
+169 DALKAEKEGCSEEE
-177 CLQGG
+177 CLQG
-182 ALVSSAPTGQA
+182 
-193 MDSINSNEGAL
+193 
-204 VSSAPTEQTMDSI
+204 
-217 NSNEGALVS
+217 
-226 SAPTGQTMDSI
+226 
-237 NSNEGALVSSAP
+237 GALVSSAP

-261 ASTTAAP
+261 ASTTAAL

-316 YALLTLNTGGS
+316 YALLTLNIGGS

-361 PRFVRGKQPLPT
+361 PRFVRGSSPSQPAAP
-373 LPVGEGLVTQ
+373 PNPPRRGGL
-383 GEANCRRLRHSCRSH
+383 S
-398 WQLK
+398 

>member
-1 MTYSEIWHRI
+1 MTYSETWHRI

-33 LSYADIVCGA
+33 LSYTDIVCGA

-80 RFCVNGSVLIPR
+80 RFCVNSSVLIPR

-105 MSTTATSS
+105 MSDGSTPTDIKKLNS
-113 PKRILDIGTG
+113 KRILDIGTG

-169 DALKAEGE
+169 DALKAEEEGCSEEE

-182 ALVSSAPTGQA
+182 ALVSSAPTEQA
-193 MDSINSNEGAL
+193 MDY
-204 VSSAPTEQTMDSI
+204 
-217 NSNEGALVS
+217 
-226 SAPTGQTMDSI
+226 
-237 NSNEGALVSSAP
+237 
-249 TGQAMDSINSNE
+249 E

-316 YALLTLNTGGS
+316 YALLTLNIGGS

-337 EATGTMLRDMGFEE
+337 EATGKMLRDMGFEE
-351 VTVSDDCFNL
+351 VTVSDDCFSL
-361 PRFVRGKQPLPT
+361 PRFVRGRKNSPAQPSPS
-373 LPVGEGLVTQ
+373 GR
-383 GEANCRRLRHSCRSH
+383 A
-398 WQLK
+398 